1 MEASV
6 SRATDAPSDARHR
19 RWRLSTLKLTTRVA
33 ALGCAA
39 TLGIGAG
46 LAWQMSKGG
55 DPSLGSKTQGGA
67 ATQARRT
74 VVKTTVIRRIQPA
87 SSSGSSSTST
97 SSSSN
102 AGYATS
108 PAPVTSGTS

>member
-46 LAWQMSKGG
+46 LAWQMSEGS
-55 DPSLGSKTQGGA
+55 DPVLGSKTQSA
-67 ATQARRT
+67 AAAQPRWT
-74 VVKTTVIRRIQPA
+74 VVKTTVIRKVVPA
-87 SSSGSSSTST
+87 SASASPSASTSAYAAP
-97 SSSSN
+97 SS
-102 AGYATS
+102 
-108 PAPVTSGTS
+108 APVTSSTS